1 MKRSVV
7 VLLLVLL
14 ALPVMPAM
22 AASLGT
28 AANAVIPAEVQQIIS
43 VDYRRVTNSE
53 TAMALKG
60 RVLPEN
66 LKQFETALKG
76 VGIDPANQMDS
87 LTFVSYRVTSPPPKD
102 KPEAAPKTT
111 LKVMGIANGQ
121 FGRARVVTRLQKKG
135 VKPATYHKSAIYPMG
150 NGMEM
155 AFLDDWTLVFG
166 DSAAVKNALQTRD
179 GDKRS
184 LNSNS
189 DVTDLIQSVGTGAV
203 WSVLDAEGTRNM
215 MRSALGDA
223 AGLADY
229 EGVKKRLSG
238 SYYTMDFNNGVNF
251 DLNVLTADNMTAATL
266 SSLVKAGLMYRKMNA
281 KATEQYALENT
292 TVDSDSS
299 TLKIHFKS
307 DDKRFQSLLQT
318 DLFTAVSR

>member
-1 MKRSVV
+1 MKRSV
-7 VLLLVLL
+7 LILLVLL
-14 ALPVMPAM
+14 LALPAM
-22 AASLGT
+22 AATLGT

-66 LKQFETALKG
+66 LKQFETALRA
-76 VGIDPANQMDS
+76 VGIDPATQMDS
-87 LTFVSYRVTSPPPKD
+87 LTFVSYRVTMPPPKD
-102 KPEAAPKTT
+102 NPEAKPKST
-111 LKVMGIANGQ
+111 LKVMGVANGQ
-121 FGRARVVTRLQKKG
+121 FGRSRVVARMQKKG
-135 VKPATYHKSAIYPMG
+135 IKPAMYHKSAIYPMG

-166 DSAAVKNALQTRD
+166 DSSAVRNALQTRD

-184 LNSNS
+184 LNSNA
-189 DVTDLIQSVGTGAV
+189 DVTDLIQSVSGGAV

-229 EGVKKRLSG
+229 ETVKKRLSG

-251 DLNVLTADNMTAATL
+251 DLSVLTADNMTAATL

-281 KATEQYALENT
+281 KGSEQYALENT
-292 TVDSDSS
+292 TVESDAS
-299 TLKIHFKS
+299 TLKVHFKS
-307 DDKRFQSLLQT
+307 DDQRFQSLLQT

>member
-1 MKRSVV
+1 MKRS
-7 VLLLVLL
+7 LL
-14 ALPVMPAM
+14 ALLVTLMALPA
-22 AASLGT
+22 AAATLGT
-28 AANAVIPAEVQQIIS
+28 AANGVIPAEVQQIIS
-43 VDYRRVTNSE
+43 VDYRRVNNSE
-53 TAMALKG
+53 TAMALKS

-76 VGIDPANQMDS
+76 IGIDPANQMDN
-87 LTFVSYRVTSPPPKD
+87 LTFVSYRVT
-102 KPEAAPKTT
+102 KPAPKSQPDAKPQTT
-111 LKVMGIANGQ
+111 LKIMGIASGQ
-121 FGRARVVTRLQKKG
+121 FGRPQVIARLKKKS
-135 VKPATYHKSAIYPMG
+135 VKPTYFHKAAIYPMG

-155 AFLDDWTLVFG
+155 SFLDDWTLVFG
-166 DSAAVKNALQTRD
+166 DVAAVKNALETRD
-179 GDKRS
+179 GDHAN

-189 DVTDLIQSVGTGAV
+189 QITDLIQSVDSGAV

-223 AGLADY
+223 SGLADY
-229 EGVKKRLSG
+229 ETIKKRLDG
-238 SYYTMDFNNGVNF
+238 SDYTMDFNNGVNF

-266 SSLVKAGLMYRKMNA
+266 SSLIKAGLMYRKMNA
-281 KATEQYALENT
+281 KPSEQYALDNT
-292 TVDSDSS
+292 SVDSDSS